1 MNKEA
6 TRVEKIIDQLIINSR
21 PLYSKGTTERYF
33 DTTIGGG
40 NKRGISERELV
51 AGLYYMNTQGCT
63 IDQFARAAK
72 ISVARLEYIIDK
84 SQMDTSFLAF
94 RDRIFYSDD
103 ARDKYRSEYRSF
115 DKFGEKMKEMDT
127 FLKVDNEDVPNREI
141 GQKRILGA
149 YYLCTFDHKTVG
161 NVADALN
168 MKEETLTEL
177 WEQFMSEEWF
187 EKFRENPDSWA
198 INEGNAETNYLRNRC
213 FQVLE
218 KGNINTVSEAERIN
232 VLRYHPDNLRGLKRD
247 LYTPEKY
254 HQYCKIAVQANGLAL
269 QHVPQEIMF
278 KDREMCL
285 SGVREFGAALKYI
298 PLSLRDREICK
309 TAVSNFG
316 YALWDVPPRVKD
328 RDICWI
334 AVMND
339 GRAIEFAPKS
349 MISEEL
355 YIRAE
360 ADFKELFKPIRFAPD
375 NAKLN
380 RMRRTELS
388 KKITGIAPRNLP
400 KKGPVIKPSD
410 IVLPDLAHFVPQI
423 TRKQREKA
431 EQNWEYYSDK
441 IAEFANRAIA
451 FRMGALSAIE
461 FMKYPP
467 FNLSQNGLSESW
479 AYREAVFASEYWVQ
493 KYPEKMRL
501 FLMPK
506 PYFISKTPLNVPLLT
521 LKQCREANPY
531 GESLRMSA
539 SDKVAFRILETYH
552 AELAIAYRVGL
563 ITAKEYFNTPP
574 APNRIDFQ
582 DENQMKAA
590 ADQSTAYYA
599 NLFKEQVESR
609 RSLYSKLANSS
620 EKIEKQIVF
629 KR

>member
-1 MNKEA
+1 MNKEP
-6 TRVEKIIDQLIINSR
+6 TRVQMIIDELIINSR
-21 PLYSKGTTERYF
+21 PLYSKGTNERFF
-33 DTTIGGG
+33 DTNIGGG

-51 AGLYYMNTQGCT
+51 AGLYHMQTQGCT
-63 IDQFARAAK
+63 IQQFARAAQL
-72 ISVARLEYIIDK
+72 SVTRLEYIIEK
-84 SQMDTSFLAF
+84 TQMDASFLAF
-94 RDRIFYSDD
+94 RDRIFYNDQ
-103 ARDKYRSEYRSF
+103 ARDMYRSEYVSF
-115 DKFGEKMKEMDT
+115 DKFGQKMREVDT
-127 FLKVDNEDVPNREI
+127 FLKVDNKDVPNQEI
-141 GQKRILGA
+141 GKKRLLAA

-168 MKEETLTEL
+168 IKEETLTDL

-187 EKFRENPDSWA
+187 ENFRANSNSWA
-198 INEGNAETNYLRNRC
+198 IGEGSKEANYLRNRC

-218 KGNINTVSEAERIN
+218 KANVNKVSETERIK
-232 VLRYHPDNLRGLKRD
+232 VLQYHPDNLRGLKRE
-247 LYTPEKY
+247 LYTPEEY
-254 HQYCKIAVQANGLAL
+254 HQYCRVAVLSNGLAL
-269 QHVPQEIMF
+269 QHVPQELMF

-285 SGVREFGAALKYI
+285 QGVREFGAALKYL
-298 PLSLRDREICK
+298 PFSLRDREICK

-334 AVMND
+334 AMMND

-355 YIRAE
+355 YTRAE

-375 NAKLN
+375 DAKLN
-380 RMRRTELS
+380 RMRRAELS

-400 KKGPVIKPSD
+400 KKAPIIKPSD
-410 IVLPDLAHFVPQI
+410 IVLADVTHFLPEA
-423 TRKQREKA
+423 TPGQRRNA
-431 EQNWEYYSDK
+431 EQNFEKYAPK

-451 FRMGALSAIE
+451 FRMGTLSAFE
-461 FMKYPP
+461 FMKAPP
-467 FNLSQNGLSESW
+467 FNVNQTEMTENW
-479 AYREAVFASEYWVQ
+479 AFREAVFASEYWVQ

-531 GESLRMSA
+531 GESFRMSA
-539 SDKVAFRILETYH
+539 ADKVAFRILETYH

-574 APNRIDFQ
+574 APYRNEFQ
-582 DENQMKAA
+582 NERQIKTA

-599 NLFKEQVESR
+599 NLFKEQIDNR
-609 RSLYSKLANSS
+609 RSLSSKTENNS
-620 EKIEKQIVF
+620 EKTNIQTAL